1 MRQPLW
7 AVSSS
12 LLFLGILGQLVFVF
26 LQKPTVRRSSL
37 EPDNVQVVEKKINDV
52 VDIKKIYE
60 VNDLFGTYVPRTIA
74 LAKNIEP
81 EIPVIPQEPE
91 LIPLMIPVEPQKVFI
106 APLAVILKGVIYIHD
121 HPEQSMAIIQ
131 YQDSKE
137 EFNYR
142 VGQLINDAQIL
153 KIYPNRVIVVRSG
166 GQQETL
172 YLREVDAGKD
182 LAGEG
187 AKEMLGLVIP
197 LKAGVYQVPVEKFT
211 NHIKN
216 LGQFIDIIDLTTVY
230 QKGKSIGCRVGKA
243 GKDSLG
249 SKLGFMSD
257 DIVQQVDGLPVTD
270 ISSRVLVFDHVAT
283 KKVGD
288 IITVQVERSGK
299 PTSLHYALVH
309 SSDKKTPEVTT
320 FAKTA
325 PGTLA
330 VAPAASP
337 INEQSVYN
345 VEEQRKKMLEHK
357 VKMAPTGYQLEMEER
372 KKMFEARRREMLA
385 SRHNQVSSPTSRFGQ
400 HGQQFIPKELFDQNA
415 ARAKG

>member
-26 LQKPTVRRSSL
+26 LQKPIVRRSSI
-37 EPDNVQVVEKKINDV
+37 EPDNVQVVEKKINAA

-60 VNDLFGTYVPRTIA
+60 VNDLFHTYVPKTIPI
-74 LAKNIEP
+74 AKNIEQ
-81 EIPVIPQEPE
+81 EIPPIPQEPS

-106 APLAVILKGVIYIHD
+106 APLPVVLKGVVYIHD
-121 HPEQSMAIIQ
+121 NPQQSVAIIQ
-131 YQDSKE
+131 FQDSKE

-142 VGQLINDAQIL
+142 VGQLINDAQVL

-172 YLREVDAGKD
+172 YLRDADAGKD
-182 LAGEG
+182 LASESS
-187 AKEMLGLVIP
+187 KEISGLVIP
-197 LKAGVYQVPVEKFT
+197 LKAGVYQVPVEKIT

-216 LGQFIDIIDLTTVY
+216 LGQFIDVLDLTTVY
-230 QKGKSIGCRVGKA
+230 KKGKSIGCRVGRS

-249 SKLGFMSD
+249 SKLGFVMD

-270 ISSRVLVFDHVAT
+270 ISSRVLVFDHVAS
-283 KKVGD
+283 KKIGD

-299 PTSLHYALVH
+299 PVSLHYALVH
-309 SSDKKTPEVTT
+309 SSDKKVPEVSPV
-320 FAKTA
+320 KMA
-325 PGTLA
+325 PG
-330 VAPAASP
+330 APGVTAHVD
-337 INEQSVYN
+337 EQALYN
-345 VEEQRKKMLEHK
+345 LEEQRKRMLEHK

-385 SRHNQVSSPTSRFGQ
+385 NRHNQVMSPTSRFGQ
-400 HGQQFIPKELFDQNA
+400 PGQQFIPKELFDQNA